1 MVNWN
6 VNYEGGK
13 FCCLK
18 AEGDLLYDTNQMNWN
33 ANNVLLILGKDVC
46 IDVCSML
53 MCKYTCVLDYVNVW
67 EYVMGKRK
75 MIQ

>member
-1 MVNWN
+1 MS
-6 VNYEGGK
+6 
-13 FCCLK
+13 L
-18 AEGDLLYDTNQMNWN
+18 D
-33 ANNVLLILGKDVC
+33 ANNVLLIVGKDVC
-46 IDVCSML
+46 TDVCSML